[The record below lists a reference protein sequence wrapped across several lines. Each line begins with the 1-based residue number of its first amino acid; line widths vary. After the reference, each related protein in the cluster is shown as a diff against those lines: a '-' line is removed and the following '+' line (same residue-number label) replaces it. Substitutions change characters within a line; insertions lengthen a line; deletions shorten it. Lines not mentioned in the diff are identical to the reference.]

1 MPSQTAHTAC
11 SANMSTEQSSCPHPP
26 PPSLEITNIGSF
38 PITVQTQG
46 RRRLP
51 GLRRTVTVDEN
62 DFGQGSDHAIIQ
74 VTSYIYHVILWDL
87 ETHDLYIFRHIHRSN
102 IIIRYNQTEDFNE
115 IFVCF
120 EGSVYTQFDD
130 EGIVQLN
137 DFELLSSHEP
147 PQIADFE
154 NWFNEL
160 EDPLECPHFHGPGT
174 ESCYSD
180 ENPAGPEHICGCE
193 TTTLW
198 PYLRENL
205 EPELHTLDTI
215 NN

>member
-1 MPSQTAHTAC
+1 
-11 SANMSTEQSSCPHPP
+11 MSSSEQSSRPSSP
-26 PPSLEITNIGSF
+26 PPSPPLPSLQQSHIGYF
-38 PITVQTQG
+38 PITLQTPDG
-46 RRRLP
+46 
-51 GLRRTVTVDEN
+51 TVTVNGD
-62 DFGQGSDHAIIQ
+62 DFSEGTDHLIIR
-74 VTSYIYHVILWDL
+74 VTSDTFHIVLWDL
-87 ETHDLYIFRHIHRSN
+87 ESHDLYIFRHIHRSN
-102 IIIRYNQTEDFNE
+102 ILIWYDESEDFNE
-115 IFVCF
+115 IFVRF
-120 EGSVYTQFDD
+120 EGTVYFQFDD
-130 EGIVQLN
+130 VGIEQLN

-147 PQIADFE
+147 PRIADFE
-154 NWFNEL
+154 NWINEL
-160 EDPLECPHFHGPGT
+160 EDPLECPHFHGPWT